1 MRLAVKKLHVE
12 DAAKLQAL
20 VVENLDGI
28 EPGLAVLDAR
38 LLLGHSTID
47 VVAMDAAGALV
58 LVAVGLTANE
68 EMILKAVE
76 AYSWCLE
83 YPQAL
88 QRLYSGC
95 VLSEERPPRLLFVVE
110 RMSDAFQRKI
120 KQLGFPEVDCVEVR
134 HLDVDGVAT
143 VYFEALSRIRR
154 LAPTAIVERAPQAPV
169 PAPEPTRGP
178 AGENVITMSGNGTT
192 RAAAVAPRLGKPG
205 QPEATLNGTR
215 AGERNGSPRETGAV
229 VSMIN
234 RQAAAVA
241 PSADLPRPAVE
252 PVVLRQPEPV
262 VPAPAVSE
270 PKLTEAKLDA
280 DEWIDL
286 EAVAATSAVEPS
298 VAEPV
303 VAKLALVE
311 PSASEP
317 VAAKPVVVEVSV
329 PVVPQLPV
337 VELSAAEPVVA
348 KPVVAE
354 VSVPEPVVAKLP
366 AVEPSVVEPVAPKPV
381 VAEVK
386 AIEPV
391 AAKPAV
397 VEPGVAE
404 PVVAKKSEPAESAP
418 VTKPSVAEPVAA
430 KPIVSEDKPAVPS
443 VAPRPTTTM
452 RTIAPAAPAAAPS
465 PLPPLAKPV
474 ATSVPSMAVRPV
486 TPKSFSDTSRPSAEP
501 VAKSAAEP
509 TGERVSFKDLAQ
521 ALLGGKNAEPRT
533 ETPAETAAAP
543 SLTVVTPEA
552 APVPKP
558 VVAEAKAEPLAAAP
572 AAPALTVESLAAMA
586 VPASPAE
593 QAMVADTAKQ
603 IMSALPQEFEGLTF
617 PNDGVLT
624 RQWMDFLNQMS
635 TTK

>member
-12 DAAKLQAL
+12 DAAKLQTL

-28 EPGLAVLDAR
+28 EPGLAALDAR

-47 VVAMDAAGALV
+47 VVAIDAAGTLV

-143 VYFEALSRIRR
+143 VYFEALTRIRK
-154 LAPTAIVERAPQAPV
+154 LAPAPIVERAPQASV

-178 AGENVITMSGNGTT
+178 AGENVITMSGNGTA
-192 RAAAVAPRLGKPG
+192 RAVAPRLGKPT
-205 QPEATLNGTR
+205 QPEATLNGIR
-215 AGERNGSPRETGAV
+215 AGERGGSSREIGAV

-241 PSADLPRPAVE
+241 PSVELPRPEAE
-252 PVVLRQPEPV
+252 PVALRQPEPV
-262 VPAPAVSE
+262 APTPVVVE
-270 PKLTEAKLDA
+270 QKLAEVKPVVEEWVDVEDIAAKPL
-280 DEWIDL
+280 
-286 EAVAATSAVEPS
+286 AVEPS
-298 VAEPV
+298 VP
-303 VAKLALVE
+303 
-311 PSASEP
+311 EP
-317 VAAKPVVVEVSV
+317 VAAE
-329 PVVPQLPV
+329 
-337 VELSAAEPVVA
+337 
-348 KPVVAE
+348 PVVAE

-366 AVEPSVVEPVAPKPV
+366 AVELSA
-381 VAEVK
+381 
-386 AIEPV
+386 
-391 AAKPAV
+391 
-397 VEPGVAE
+397 AE
-404 PVVAKKSEPAESAP
+404 PVVAKPAVADVSVPEPVVAKLPAVEL
-418 VTKPSVAEPVAA
+418 SVAEPVAA
-430 KPIVSEDKPAVPS
+430 KPVVAEVKVVEPVAEPVAAEPVVTEDK
-443 VAPRPTTTM
+443 PRPTTTM
-452 RTIAPAAPAAAPS
+452 RTIAPAAPAPA

-474 ATSVPSMAVRPV
+474 ATSVPSMGVRPV
-486 TPKSFSDTSRPSAEP
+486 TPKSFSDATTRPALEP
-501 VAKSAAEP
+501 VAKPAAEP

-521 ALLGGKNAEPRT
+521 ALLGGKSAEPRT
-533 ETPAETAAAP
+533 EAPAETAAAP
-543 SLTVVTPEA
+543 TMTMATPVVEPAVKES
-552 APVPKP
+552 
-558 VVAEAKAEPLAAAP
+558 VVAEPKAEPVAAAP

-586 VPASPAE
+586 APAAAPAE